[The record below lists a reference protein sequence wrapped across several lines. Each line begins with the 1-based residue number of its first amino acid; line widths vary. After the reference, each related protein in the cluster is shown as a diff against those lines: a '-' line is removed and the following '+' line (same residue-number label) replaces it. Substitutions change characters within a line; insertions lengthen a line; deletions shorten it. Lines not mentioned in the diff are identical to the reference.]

1 MKDDLDRIIDRGV
14 QVAQMI
20 EMRRRVTMDPEATRI
35 AHDIAIRTWR
45 TMRTTNP
52 ITDEESERMLDLVD
66 EYEARAAI
74 LMGRQPQER
83 KR

>member
-1 MKDDLDRIIDRGV
+1 MKDDLDRIGV

-20 EMRRRVTMDPEATRI
+20 EMRRRVTTDPEATRI
-35 AHDIAIRTWR
+35 AHDIAIRTWQ

-74 LMGRQPQER
+74 LMGRKPQER
-83 KR
+83 K